1 MRSFEKFKQLCSW
14 VYVILFHIWKYNIR
28 NGLFLKLPVAKSTY
42 YGINSVH
49 FRARLSWNCLPQS
62 VKHSES
68 IFELK
73 RKLEELGNAV
83 CFSILVFISFWYLEA
98 PTENKVLNLKWKYKL
113 IKTTLSFVKMVWIS
127 MRSIDLNQSSDRVNQ
142 VFLFR
147 AHLLWVFWVLFYLV
161 MTINCYIC

>member
-1 MRSFEKFKQLCSW
+1 MVKQLWSL

-28 NGLFLKLPVAKSTY
+28 NGLFLKVPVTKSTY

-73 RKLEELGNAV
+73 RKLEKLGNAV

-98 PTENKVLNLKWKYKL
+98 PTENKVL
-113 IKTTLSFVKMVWIS
+113 TFSFVKMVWIS